1 MPNLGS
7 FGMGDQQQ
15 SQALQQ
21 AIMAR
26 QGQGTPVP
34 QISQTGQ
41 GAPAMPPPTP
51 TTQATPQGMPQPP
64 QSPVMP
70 QQDPEAVLIE
80 KALASRLSAISSL
93 EKSER
98 EGLSAP
104 VGGA

>member
-1 MPNLGS
+1 MHNLGS
-7 FGMGDQQQ
+7 FSAGNQNAQ
-15 SQALQQ
+15 QALQE

-26 QGQGTPVP
+26 SSGTSPVP
-34 QISQTGQ
+34 QLSQNSQ
-41 GAPAMPPPTP
+41 SQPAMPPPTP